1 MGADFIS
8 YLYKVT
14 EARPDYSGPSPEE
27 MKAFA
32 QSSGCDEVEAK
43 LLLEDAIATVRR
55 ALEEGSRESELRQI
69 HGEQYLVT
77 GGMSWGEEPTE
88 LGSALSRL
96 DEAGILP
103 RLGLEAPDE
112 QAPTP
117 NALSKRELATVLAA
131 LRMFQEELTAS
142 FKLRGWNPEHFA
154 EFAPLTSEEIDALC
168 ERLNCGPRE
177 PEPDEGTGPQV

>member
-14 EARPDYSGPSPEE
+14 GAPPDYSDPSSEE
-27 MKAFA
+27 IKAFA
-32 QSSGCDEVEAK
+32 ESSECDEEEAK
-43 LLLEDAIATVRR
+43 LLLEDAIAKVRR
-55 ALEEGSRESELRQI
+55 ALEESSRESELRQI
-69 HGEQYLVT
+69 HGERYLVT

-88 LGSALSRL
+88 LGGALSRL
-96 DEAGILP
+96 DEAGMLP

-142 FKLRGWNPEHFA
+142 FKLRGRNPEHFA
-154 EFAPLTSEEIDALC
+154 EYAPLTSEEIDALC
-168 ERLNCGPRE
+168 ERLNCGLHD
-177 PEPDEGTGPQV
+177 PEPDEGTGPRL